1 MDYHCCPDCGGNRI
15 QQKRTAQTIGQV
27 VGAIG
32 GIAVGK
38 LLPFPSNRLPTPK
51 LPQQALQYL
60 TFAKTG
66 SLVGAQIGM
75 VIDEHLLDN
84 CECLSCGH
92 EFQQRNYWD

>member
-1 MDYHCCPDCGGNRI
+1 MDYHCCPECGGNRI

-32 GIAVGK
+32 GIAVGM
-38 LLPFPSNRLPTPK
+38 LLPFPSNRLPAPK

-66 SLVGAQIGM
+66 SLVGAHVVMNFNKELIGIKEIM
-75 VIDEHLLDN
+75 LWHI
-84 CECLSCGH
+84 
-92 EFQQRNYWD
+92 